1 MPFEYGC
8 FVSYAHPSPG
18 GRMMKAFIED
28 LVLALESE
36 LDPYMRNQV
45 YFDKERLE
53 PSYEYDP
60 ALSYG
65 LCVSACWILVY
76 VPEYRRR
83 EYCLREYGAMQAL
96 QERRRKELG
105 KKLPRQRSMIVPILV
120 RGDQEELPEALAK
133 TEPIMFD
140 HLTLAEATI
149 SDSREAMATLSKLA
163 RGISEIHELGEELDH
178 DCEAFELPPPNGDF
192 RPLRRPFPGDARP
205 PGDKGGAE

>member
-18 GRMMKAFIED
+18 GRMMTAFIED

-45 YFDKERLE
+45 YFDKKRLK

-60 ALSYG
+60 ALSHG
-65 LCVSACWILVY
+65 LCASACWILVY
-76 VPEYRRR
+76 VPEYRKR
-83 EYCLREYGAMQAL
+83 EYCLREYSAMQTLLA
-96 QERRRKELG
+96 QRRQKLGRKLT
-105 KKLPRQRSMIVPILV
+105 RYRSMIVPILV
-120 RGDQEELPEALAK
+120 RGDQKELPVALGK

-140 HLTLAEATI
+140 RLTLAEATI
-149 SDSREAMATLSKLA
+149 SDRPEAMATLSELA
-163 RGISEIHELGEELDH
+163 GEISEIHELGEELDH

-192 RPLRRPFPGDARP
+192 KPRRRPFPGDPRD
-205 PGDKGGAE
+205 PGDANGGE